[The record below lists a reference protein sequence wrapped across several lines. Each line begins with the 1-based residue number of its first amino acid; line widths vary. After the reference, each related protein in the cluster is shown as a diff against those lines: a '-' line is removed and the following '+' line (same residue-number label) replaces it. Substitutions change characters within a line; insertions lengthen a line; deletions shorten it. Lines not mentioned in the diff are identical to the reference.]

1 MKHFFTFF
9 LLCLIFQNVLTV
21 NKSLKKRTAKFAK
34 AMKLLSE
41 EKEKKLR
48 KLENTDA
55 VTDTEAGDSS
65 SPNGTETSAADTS
78 SAVIPDT
85 SVQTS
90 LPTQVYNDD
99 SEPNAPES
107 ANATASNANVSV
119 AKPVALTPKTT
130 GNSRASVQVT
140 KFHGFQPPT
149 TRGPGLVHFGVFM
162 YFFGRP
168 IVKFIVM
175 RLRITYRSSSLRNLQ
190 ETTAESARTDCELE
204 DLSLAGVTLSE
215 DEGKNVN
222 YKCEANAT
230 AGDASTA
237 NFTLNTDVPMAM
249 VNANGTSESLDFAEV
264 NFNGDAAE
272 ESSSLQD
279 YKKPI
284 SESYTLAVT
293 NLTFDKK
300 ILIFTGELS
309 SRRRLR
315 NLALTEGET
324 IQMTLVDNSNEG
336 NKYDCTING
345 VSSSSSP
352 STLKCDT
359 SDIPLRTTGEKL
371 NLNAGTDTSNST
383 LFTVKMTDDLLNQT
397 VSTPSKTKY
406 NYQKNSSGL
415 NGGAIAGIIVG
426 CVVALFAATIAAI
439 ILRKTTP
446 PPSDNS
452 TIVDLKTGAL

>member
-1 MKHFFTFF
+1 
-9 LLCLIFQNVLTV
+9 
-21 NKSLKKRTAKFAK
+21 
-34 AMKLLSE
+34 
-41 EKEKKLR
+41 
-48 KLENTDA
+48 
-55 VTDTEAGDSS
+55 
-65 SPNGTETSAADTS
+65 
-78 SAVIPDT
+78 
-85 SVQTS
+85 
-90 LPTQVYNDD
+90 
-99 SEPNAPES
+99 
-107 ANATASNANVSV
+107 
-119 AKPVALTPKTT
+119 
-130 GNSRASVQVT
+130 
-140 KFHGFQPPT
+140 
-149 TRGPGLVHFGVFM
+149 
-162 YFFGRP
+162 
-168 IVKFIVM
+168 
-175 RLRITYRSSSLRNLQ
+175 
-190 ETTAESARTDCELE
+190 
-204 DLSLAGVTLSE
+204 
-215 DEGKNVN
+215 
-222 YKCEANAT
+222 
-230 AGDASTA
+230 
-237 NFTLNTDVPMAM
+237 MAM
-249 VNANGTSESLDFAEV
+249 VNANGTSESLDFAQV

-336 NKYDCTING
+336 NKYDCTIND
-345 VSSSSSP
+345 VSSSP

-426 CVVALFAATIAAI
+426 CVVALLAATIAAI
-439 ILRKTTP
+439 ILRKPASSPT
-446 PPSDNS
+446 DNS

>member
-1 MKHFFTFF
+1 
-9 LLCLIFQNVLTV
+9 
-21 NKSLKKRTAKFAK
+21 
-34 AMKLLSE
+34 
-41 EKEKKLR
+41 
-48 KLENTDA
+48 
-55 VTDTEAGDSS
+55 
-65 SPNGTETSAADTS
+65 
-78 SAVIPDT
+78 
-85 SVQTS
+85 
-90 LPTQVYNDD
+90 
-99 SEPNAPES
+99 
-107 ANATASNANVSV
+107 
-119 AKPVALTPKTT
+119 
-130 GNSRASVQVT
+130 
-140 KFHGFQPPT
+140 
-149 TRGPGLVHFGVFM
+149 
-162 YFFGRP
+162 
-168 IVKFIVM
+168 M

-204 DLSLAGVTLSE
+204 DLALAGVTLSE

-249 VNANGTSESLDFAEV
+249 VNANGTSESLDFAQV

-272 ESSSLQD
+272 ESLSLQD

-415 NGGAIAGIIVG
+415 NGGAIAGIIIG
-426 CVVALFAATIAAI
+426 CVVALLAATIAAI
-439 ILRKTTP
+439 ILRKPTSSTT
-446 PPSDNS
+446 DNS
-452 TIVDLKTGAL
+452 TIIY